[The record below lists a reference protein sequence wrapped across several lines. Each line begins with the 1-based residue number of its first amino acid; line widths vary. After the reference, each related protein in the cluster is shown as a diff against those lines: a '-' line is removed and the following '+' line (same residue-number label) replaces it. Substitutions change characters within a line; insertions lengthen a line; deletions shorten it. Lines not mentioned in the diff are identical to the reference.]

1 MTSFKQMQKDGTI
14 KRADARLVRLADIHE
29 EPGFNLRDEN
39 ATDANGETFQQSIER
54 LADYIAQGGQYPA
67 LEVRPRNEG
76 GVWLVDG
83 HRRARALQLCVERGV
98 PLADANGDVWVAIVP
113 FEGNNADRTARIITS
128 REGRA
133 LSPLEVSEGYKR
145 LAAFGWDA
153 ARIAKTVGKTPQ
165 HVTQLLTLANANS
178 DVHQIVA
185 AGGVSAAV
193 AVDMVRKHGENAGKV
208 LADEVGKARA
218 QGKTKATAGTIKGP
232 KVPHKVLDALAGQV
246 DAFIGQLPQQAHL
259 RLASIAKAMEGGQL
273 PDGQEVS
280 VPVSALL
287 SLLNAHGEFTS
298 ERERQ
303 EQKARERAN
312 KAAQVDIEQAA
323 A

>member
-1 MTSFKQMQKDGTI
+1 MTTFKQKILAGEI
-14 KRADARLVRLADIHE
+14 KRADAMKVRFEDLHE
-29 EPGFNLRDEN
+29 EPGFNLRIE
-39 ATDANGETFQQSIER
+39 DADFAASIEA
-54 LADYIAQGGQYPA
+54 LADHITAGGQYPA
-67 LEVRPRNEG
+67 LEVRPRAEG
-76 GVWLVDG
+76 GVWIVDG
-83 HRRARALQLCVERGV
+83 HRRKRAIELAVDRGAPLQDKDGV
-98 PLADANGDVWVAIVP
+98 VWVRVEA
-113 FEGNNADRTARIITS
+113 FNGNNADRVARVITS
-128 REGRA
+128 AEGRA
-133 LSPLEVSEGYKR
+133 LKPLEVAEGYKR
-145 LAAFGWDA
+145 LASFGWDA

-165 HVTQLLTLANANS
+165 HVTQMLTLANANS

-193 AVDMVRKHGENAGKV
+193 AVQMVREHGENAGKV

-246 DAFIGQLPQQAHL
+246 DAFIDQLPQHAHL
-259 RLASIAKAMEGGQL
+259 RLASIAKAMESGQL

-287 SLLNAHGEFTS
+287 LLLNAHGEFTS

-312 KAAQVDIEQAA
+312 KAAQADIEDKAA